1 MFRKQSRA
9 ISFAKRFR
17 IISLLCNSWK
27 CSASM
32 LNGEFGPEQS
42 VRTVGVLGINLD
54 NLVLT
59 MNATKDSLKA
69 APAWRWEDT
78 TKK

>member
-1 MFRKQSRA
+1 M
-9 ISFAKRFR
+9 
-17 IISLLCNSWK
+17 
-27 CSASM
+27 
-32 LNGEFGPEQS
+32 GED
-42 VRTVGVLGINLD
+42 RTVGVLGINLD